1 MPAMEHPEYQDEQG
15 YRRNR
20 WSVTG
25 GFRKDPGRRKNHR
38 KRENPERKIMEDQ
51 WKRETSLYRISGE
64 ERSFWFNIPLKRLK
78 KVMVVMA
85 AARISLTGS
94 ARKTA
99 NTLSDKK
106 SGRIKIRGISRISF
120 RRHARSRLIFAC
132 PSAIK
137 LCWQLL
143 WNPMEKI
150 PAI

>member
-1 MPAMEHPEYQDEQG
+1 
-15 YRRNR
+15 
-20 WSVTG
+20 V
-25 GFRKDPGRRKNHR
+25 
-38 KRENPERKIMEDQ
+38 KILQ
-51 WKRETSLYRISGE
+51 QA
-64 ERSFWFNIPLKRLK
+64 RSFWFNIPLKRLK

-85 AARISLTGS
+85 LTGS

-137 LCWQLL
+137 LCWQLIL
-143 WNPMEKI
+143 PESRRQQEKI
-150 PAI
+150 SITAEIMYNYVVGTKIV

>member
-1 MPAMEHPEYQDEQG
+1 M
-15 YRRNR
+15 
-20 WSVTG
+20 V
-25 GFRKDPGRRKNHR
+25 
-38 KRENPERKIMEDQ
+38 KILQ
-51 WKRETSLYRISGE
+51 QA
-64 ERSFWFNIPLKRLK
+64 RSFWFNIPLKRLK

-137 LCWQLL
+137 LCWQLIL
-143 WNPMEKI
+143 PESRR
-150 PAI
+150 